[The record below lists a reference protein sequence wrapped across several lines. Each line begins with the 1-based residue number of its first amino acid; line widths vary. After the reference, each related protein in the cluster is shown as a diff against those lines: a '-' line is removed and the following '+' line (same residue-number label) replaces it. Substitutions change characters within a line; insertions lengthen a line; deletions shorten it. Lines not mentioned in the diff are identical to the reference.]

1 MKKFISAAI
10 LTLICTSAN
19 AGLIFSDN
27 FDLEAGGAGNSE
39 LNYNNFSQWSVTD
52 GTVDVVSNTNGWGIT
67 CTGGAGKCVDLDGS
81 SSNAGTF
88 SSHSITLAAGEY
100 TLSFDISGNQRNSV
114 NDAMGVS
121 LGGFFSEDFNR
132 VGSVGWETIV
142 RTFTVN
148 SETTSSIT
156 FNHAGGDNIGIM
168 LDNVSLVSGSANSTS
183 IDEPAPLALLLLGV
197 LGIAATRRKQNI

>member
-1 MKKFISAAI
+1 MKKFLSAAI
-10 LTLICTSAN
+10 LTLACTSAN

-27 FDLEAGGAGNSE
+27 FDLEAGGAGNSS

-52 GTVDVVSNTNGWGIT
+52 GTVDVVSNGGWGIT
-67 CTGGAGKCVDLDGS
+67 CAGGTGKCVDLDGS

-88 SSHSITLAAGEY
+88 SSNSLTLAAGEY

-121 LGGFFSEDFNR
+121 LGGFFNEDFTR
-132 VGSVGWETIV
+132 SGSVGWETIV
-142 RTFTVN
+142 RTFTVT
-148 SETTSSIT
+148 SETTNSIT

-168 LDNVSLVSGSANSTS
+168 LDNVSLVSGSASSTAV
-183 IDEPAPLALLLLGV
+183 DEPAPLALLLLGAF
-197 LGIAATRRKQNI
+197 GIAATRRKQNR